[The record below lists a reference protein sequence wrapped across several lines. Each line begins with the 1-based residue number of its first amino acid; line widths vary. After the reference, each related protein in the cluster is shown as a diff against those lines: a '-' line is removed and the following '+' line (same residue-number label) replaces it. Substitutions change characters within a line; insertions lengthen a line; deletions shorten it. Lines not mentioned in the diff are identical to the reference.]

1 MTAIRNLER
10 ALPDAI
16 ALAHR
21 LRARVLIGA
30 LCIAACPVG
39 AAATPPPDG
48 APKASAVCQLP
59 GGTERGV
66 VAIIDGETLRLDDG
80 RELRLLGILAPRAT
94 DAATSAADAWPPAA
108 SAKAALAQLAQG
120 QRVRIATAGQQRD
133 RYARIVAHAFVRGSD
148 GSERWLQGDLLAN
161 GHARAHFSGGD
172 TPCSEALV
180 AAEGHARGSGIGLW
194 AHAAYKPKPA
204 WQSRILSRSPGTYQ
218 IVEGKVRR
226 AERKGER
233 IHLYFGRDMRSDFTI
248 VVAAELARGE
258 PAWTASLLDAAG
270 RTVRV
275 RGWIAMSNGPMIEA
289 THPAQIEILDGPR

>member
-1 MTAIRNLER
+1 MTAVRQLER
-10 ALPDAI
+10 ALPDAL

-21 LRARVLIGA
+21 RRARALIGA

-39 AAATPPPDG
+39 AAATPPSE
-48 APKASAVCQLP
+48 AAQKASAVCLLP
-59 GGTERGV
+59 GGTQRGV

-94 DAATSAADAWPPAA
+94 DPATSAADSWPPAT
-108 SAKAALAQLAQG
+108 SAKAALVQLAQG

-133 RYARIVAHAFVRGSD
+133 RYGRIVAHAFVRGSD

-161 GHARAHFSGGD
+161 GHTRAHFPGGD

-180 AAEGHARGSGIGLW
+180 EAEGRARGSRIGLW
-194 AHAAYKPKPA
+194 AHAAYTPRPA
-204 WQSRILSRSPGTYQ
+204 WQSRVLSRLSGTYQ

-233 IHLYFGRDMRSDFTI
+233 IYLDFGREMRSDFTV

-258 PAWTASLLDAAG
+258 PAWTASLLDTAG

-289 THPAQIEILDGPR
+289 THPAQIEVLDRAP

>member
-1 MTAIRNLER
+1 MPCIACIAVYPAWTAATELPE
-10 ALPDAI
+10 ALPP
-16 ALAHR
+16 
-21 LRARVLIGA
+21 
-30 LCIAACPVG
+30 AA
-39 AAATPPPDG
+39 
-48 APKASAVCQLP
+48 AVCQLP

-133 RYARIVAHAFVRGSD
+133 RYGRIVAHAFVRGSD

-161 GHARAHFSGGD
+161 GHARAHFPGDD

-194 AHAAYKPKPA
+194 AHAAYTPKPA

-258 PAWTASLLDAAG
+258 SAWVARLLDATGTAI
-270 RTVRV
+270 RI
-275 RGWIAMSNGPMIEA
+275 RGWITMSNGPMIEVA
-289 THPAQIEILDGPR
+289 HPVQIEMLDGRR